1 MAAGLRLRMAIDQI
15 KFARDYTTQLLDDVA
30 DDEWFCMPSEGVTHL
45 AWQVGHLAMAE
56 YALTM
61 LRLRGKEPSDRDF
74 ITNDFLRAFKKG
86 SAPVADADAYPP
98 IDEIRRVFDRVH
110 ERALAELAECR
121 EDDLNK
127 ELPEP
132 YALFNTKL
140 GSVFFCAH
148 HEMMHA
154 GQIGLLR
161 RLLGKEPVREKVL
174 IVTQSENACS
184 YSPLK
189 GAYFQAAR
197 RSSCIRGGGIRFSHI
212 LRTSPPSSS
221 RRNAAQNQ

>member
-1 MAAGLRLRMAIDQI
+1 MVAGLRLQIAIDQI
-15 KFARDYTTQLLDDVA
+15 KFARDYTTQLLEGVA
-30 DDEWFCMPSEGVTHL
+30 ADEWFRMPTDGVTHL

-61 LRLRGKEPSDRDF
+61 LRIRGKEPADRAF

-86 SAPVADADAYPP
+86 SAPVADAAAYPP

-110 ERALAELAECR
+110 ERALAELAEYR
-121 EDDLNK
+121 EEDLNE

-140 GSVFFCAH
+140 GSVFFCSH

-161 RLLGKEPVREKVL
+161 RLLGKEP
-174 IVTQSENACS
+174 
-184 YSPLK
+184 
-189 GAYFQAAR
+189 
-197 RSSCIRGGGIRFSHI
+197 IR
-212 LRTSPPSSS
+212 
-221 RRNAAQNQ
+221 